1 MLSFHVKDM
10 PFSIRRMKKSDLEE
24 ILSIEK
30 KSFLSPWSRTAF
42 ENEIQADYSY
52 PLILTSSNSSQ
63 TKILGYLICWLIL
76 DECHILNLSVH
87 ADYQRKGLAS
97 RLIKHLFEFCQKKG
111 VSHLYLEVRT
121 SNQKAIALYKKYGFE
136 IYGQRKRY
144 YTDTGEDALLMQRRN
159 MCL

>member
-1 MLSFHVKDM
+1 M

-52 PLILTSSNSSQ
+52 PLILISSNASQ
-63 TKILGYLICWLIL
+63 SQILGYLCCWLIL
-76 DECHILNLSVH
+76 NECHILNLSIH
-87 ADYQRKGLAS
+87 TDFQRKGLAS
-97 RLIKHLFEFCQKKG
+97 KLINHLFEFCQKKG
-111 VSHLYLEVRT
+111 VHTIYLEVRT
-121 SNQKAIALYKKYGFE
+121 SNHKAISFYKKNGFE
-136 IYGQRKRY
+136 VYGQRKRY

-159 MCL
+159 ACL